1 MSSRVTSPTGDS
13 LEMYKTL
20 HEERVSLGEE
30 TRKLEVLVV
39 TAVAALYAWLAT
51 NHVHGAPWYIGVPL
65 VALASFRA
73 AVLGERCL
81 TVKDY
86 LKSLESHLFPDCSKV
101 LGYEQFN
108 AEQTSH
114 KWYKHLRYTS
124 FIIWFC
130 LFLVTIFAPRYLDK

>member
-1 MSSRVTSPTGDS
+1 MSSRATSLNDES

-30 TRKLEVLVV
+30 TRKLEVLAV

-65 VALASFRA
+65 VAVASFRA
-73 AVLGERCL
+73 AVLGERTL
-81 TVKDY
+81 IIKEY
-86 LKSLESHLFPDCSKV
+86 LKTLEGHLFPDRTKIF
-101 LGYEQFN
+101 GYEHFN
-108 AEQTSH
+108 ADATGH

-124 FIIWFC
+124 VVIWFF
-130 LFLVTIFAPRYLDK
+130 LFVVTIFAPRFLDK